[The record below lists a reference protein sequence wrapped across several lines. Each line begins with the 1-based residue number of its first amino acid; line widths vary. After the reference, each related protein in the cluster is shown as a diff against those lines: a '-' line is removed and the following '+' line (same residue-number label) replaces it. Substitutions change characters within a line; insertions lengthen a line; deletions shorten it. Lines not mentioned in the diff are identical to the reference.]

1 METVKVK
8 PIANAQI
15 GGTSCAAIGTT
26 WRTLRMILYFENE
39 KEGGYDDASDCGCG
53 FGEGG
58 NKLFRCGGRTEIS
71 EGDGRVTLMVRLF
84 NAVTFFPWTIKIIMM
99 MMKK

>member
-1 METVKVK
+1 ME
-8 PIANAQI
+8 
-15 GGTSCAAIGTT
+15 
-26 WRTLRMILYFENE
+26 E
-39 KEGGYDDASDCGCG
+39 GYDDASDCGCDFG
-53 FGEGG
+53 CGCGCGEGG

-84 NAVTFFPWTIKIIMM
+84 NAVTFFPWTMKIIMM